1 MDLERAVAAA
11 VAEAVEKMRRRTA
24 TVASSTAS
32 TVTVTL
38 PGGTQKTLPYL
49 KSYSPITNG
58 DVVHIDCSIPDS
70 WLVLGKAAP

>member
-11 VAEAVEKMRRRTA
+11 VADALEKIRRRTA
-24 TVASSTAS
+24 TVASFTAS

-38 PGGTQKTLPYL
+38 PGGTPKTLPYL
-49 KSYSPITNG
+49 KGYSPTNG

-70 WLVLGKAAP
+70 WLVLGKSAP